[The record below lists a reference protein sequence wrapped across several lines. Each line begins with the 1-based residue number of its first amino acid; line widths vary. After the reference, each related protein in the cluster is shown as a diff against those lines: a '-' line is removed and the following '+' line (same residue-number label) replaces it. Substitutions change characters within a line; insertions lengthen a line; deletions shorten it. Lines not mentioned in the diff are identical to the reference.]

1 MLSSKK
7 GHLKRLHFILFF
19 CIALGSALIFL
30 PLLSLKIP
38 ELIKLFQQLELSRG
52 VSVVFGIVYLFVALI
67 VHCQIRDSKNE

>member
-7 GHLKRLHFILFF
+7 GHLKRLHFVLFF
-19 CIALGSALIFL
+19 CIVLGLALIFL

-52 VSVVFGIVYLFVALI
+52 LSVFLGIVYLFVALI
-67 VHCQIRDSKNE
+67 AYRQIKDSKNE

>member
-7 GHLKRLHFILFF
+7 GHLKRLHFILFP
-19 CIALGSALIFL
+19 CIVLGSALIFL

-67 VHCQIRDSKNE
+67 VHLQIRDSKNE